1 MSVRTTASDRAR
13 RILSIVPWVA
23 ERDGPTVAEITER
36 FGISRSDLVAD
47 LDVVFMV
54 GTPPYTPDSLID
66 VAIEDERV
74 WVNLGDY
81 FRRPMRLVPSEAL
94 SLLAAGRASL
104 ATPGADDEGPLSRA
118 LDKLANSLGA
128 VDDDDAI
135 GVDLGAAEP
144 ETLELVR
151 RGVTEHRRLEIDYYS
166 FGKDEHAVRQV
177 DGYRVSNQDGNWYL
191 LAWCHLAQGERMFRV
206 DRIRS
211 ARLLDDTFEPPA
223 DVATAVEFSPG
234 PDAPRVTL
242 RLEPSAAWVVE
253 YFPHEAA
260 ERHADGTSEV
270 TLAVTALPWLA
281 RLLLRLGPDAELV
294 EVAGASPEV
303 EAAIRTLRADTARQI
318 LQRYRRVG

>member
-1 MSVRTTASDRAR
+1 MSRTTASDRAR

-23 ERDGPTVAEITER
+23 ERDGPTVAEICER
-36 FGISRSDLVAD
+36 FEISRADLVAD

-66 VAIEDERV
+66 VTIEDERV

-94 SLLAAGRASL
+94 TLLAAGRASL
-104 ATPGADDEGPLSRA
+104 ATPGADVDGPLSRA
-118 LDKLANSLGA
+118 LDKVAASLGRS
-128 VDDDDAI
+128 DDDDETI
-135 GVDLGAAEP
+135 GVDLGAVEP
-144 ETLELVR
+144 ETLEVVR
-151 RGVTEHRRLEIDYYS
+151 RGVAEHRRLEIDYYS

-191 LAWCHLAQGERMFRV
+191 LAFCHLAQAERVFRV
-206 DRIRS
+206 DRIES

-223 DVATAVEFSPG
+223 EPSNAVTFSPG

-242 RLEPSAAWVVE
+242 RVQPAAAWVVE
-253 YFPHEAA
+253 YFPHERA
-260 ERHADGTSEV
+260 EALNDGSWDV

-281 RLLLRLGPDAELV
+281 RLLLRLGPDAALV
-294 EVAGASPEV
+294 SVDGASPEV
-303 EAAIRTLRADTARQI
+303 TAAIEASRADTARRI
-318 LQRYRRVG
+318 LARYRD

>member
-1 MSVRTTASDRAR
+1 VSRTTASDRAR

-23 ERDGPTVAEITER
+23 ERDGPTVAEICER
-36 FGISRSDLVAD
+36 FDISRADLISD

-104 ATPGADDEGPLSRA
+104 ATPGADEEGPLSRA
-118 LDKLANSLGA
+118 LDKLAASLGA
-128 VDDDDAI
+128 IDDDEAI

-144 ETLELVR
+144 GTLDVVR
-151 RGVTEHRRLEIDYYS
+151 RAVAEHRRLEIDYYS

-191 LAWCHLAQGERMFRV
+191 LAWCHLAQAERVFRV
-206 DRIRS
+206 DRIES
-211 ARLLDDTFEPPA
+211 ARLLDETFEPPDDPA
-223 DVATAVEFSPG
+223 NAVSFSPG
-234 PDAPRVTL
+234 PEAPRVTL
-242 RLEPSAAWVVE
+242 RLQPAAAWVVE
-253 YFPHEAA
+253 YFPHERADA
-260 ERHADGTSEV
+260 RPDGTWDV

-294 EVAGASPEV
+294 AVEGASDEID
-303 EAAIRTLRADTARQI
+303 ESIRSLRATTARRI
-318 LQRYRRVG
+318 LARYQN